1 MFILDIRFHV
11 QFKSIAMLL
20 VIIFWFFFFEHLGP
34 GYRSMFGTSESLGQ
48 DVLKNKL
55 FNNNKANVL
64 GKKKQP
70 KKEHTHKKP
79 TK

>member
-1 MFILDIRFHV
+1 
-11 QFKSIAMLL
+11 
-20 VIIFWFFFFEHLGP
+20 
-34 GYRSMFGTSESLGQ
+34 MFGTSESLGQ